1 MFKKREKGTQVSDV
15 GKIDNV
21 GDGANKLSVI
31 SHEDDNMVLG
41 ETLMS
46 INELLQY
53 MTQMDYVKDMML
65 DVEKQANMVE
75 NIAASSQEISA
86 SISDISEYV
95 VNSSHQTSDTLKLTT
110 KTIETINTSFAK
122 IDSAFEK
129 THEAQEVMHRVNN
142 EAKKIATMVE
152 VIKGVADQTNL
163 LALNASIEAARAGD
177 SGRGFA
183 VVADEIKKLAD
194 STKTNVATIQGIVA
208 ALQHEL
214 SSTAKAIDDAN
225 TTFEE
230 GKAFIDQAV
239 KSIDIMEEGL
249 TGIGD
254 TFVDITSNIEEQTAA
269 TEEMASSLNIV
280 NERIKNLQRETTRTG
295 ESFYKISAIVDK
307 LRLATYKNV
316 RNLSISNQLELC
328 VSDHLIWRWRVY
340 NMILGFEK
348 LSNTD
353 VGSHTLC
360 RLGQWISST
369 GLSVEKYGPVLRKLE
384 TPHKALHEQAG
395 QAIAAYNKGNIHE
408 AERILVQMDASSK
421 QVVGYLNELKRL

>member
-1 MFKKREKGTQVSDV
+1 MKVEASMPIRDV
-15 GKIDNV
+15 GDP
-21 GDGANKLSVI
+21 ANTISII
-31 SHEDDNMVLG
+31 SHDDNNQVLG

-65 DVEKQANMVE
+65 DVDKQANMIE

-86 SISDISEYV
+86 SVSDISEYV
-95 VNSSHQTSDTLKLTT
+95 VNSSNKTNDTLQLTS
-110 KTIETINTSFAK
+110 KTIQTINTSFAK

-129 THEAQEVMHRVNN
+129 THEAQAVMHRVND

-163 LALNASIEAARAGD
+163 LALNASIEAARAGE

-194 STKTNVATIQGIVA
+194 STKTNVATIQGIVT

-214 SSTAKAIDDAN
+214 SNTAKAIDEAN
-225 TTFEE
+225 STFEE
-230 GKAFIDQAV
+230 GKTFIDDAV
-239 KSIDIMEEGL
+239 KSIDIMEDAL

-254 TFVDITSNIEEQTAA
+254 TFIDITSNVEEQTAA
-269 TEEMASSLNIV
+269 TEEMASNLSIV
-280 NERIKNLQRETTRTG
+280 NDRIKNLQQETMRTG

-307 LRLATYKNV
+307 LRLATYKHV
-316 RNLSISNQLELC
+316 KNLSVSNQLELC
-328 VSDHLIWRWRVY
+328 ISDHLIWRWRVY

-348 LSNTD
+348 LSNSD

-360 RLGQWISST
+360 RLGQWVSST
-369 GLSVEKYGPVLRKLE
+369 GKGVERYGQILTKLE

-395 QAIAAYNKGNIHE
+395 QAIAAYNKGNIIE
-408 AERILVQMDASSK
+408 AERILVLMDASSK
-421 QVVGYLNELKRL
+421 QVVGLLNELKRL